1 MRETLIETFLIQLFF
16 EGKISEEV
24 LEQKL
29 FRVVKPSVRKLSAK
43 DLMKKRLSILKKQR
57 SNLSK
62 FEKSRGLSEGL
73 KLEKQCLIDLLYEGK
88 ITIDFILEYL
98 PNISGI
104 TKASQSTGKYL
115 GKSMESIRKT
125 PAKITAAGIKT
136 ASSQLGGIK
145 SQVIEKIM
153 NLISKTKP
161 GSEAREVLI
170 RKIKHM
176 KPSFSKD
183 LLGELV

>member
-1 MRETLIETFLIQLFF
+1 MKETLIESFLVQLFF
-16 EGKISEEV
+16 EGKISEEI

-43 DLMKKRLSILKKQR
+43 DLIKKRLSILKKQR

-88 ITIDFILEYL
+88 INIDFILEYL

-104 TKASQSTGKYL
+104 SRATQSTGKYL
-115 GKSMESIRKT
+115 GKSMGSIRKT
-125 PAKITAAGIKT
+125 PAKLTSVGIKI
-136 ASSQLGGIK
+136 ASSQVGGPKTQI
-145 SQVIEKIM
+145 IEKIM

-161 GSEAREVLI
+161 GSKARETLI
-170 RKIKHM
+170 RKIEYM
-176 KPSFSKD
+176 KPSFSRD
-183 LLGELV
+183 LLRELV